1 MNLDKKC
8 VPLRSGKKRDSAND
22 DAWNSDVWLLVK
34 RLAIMQACL
43 LVVWVAPVLAQHE
56 GHEQHEVVGWVPQDI
71 LERPLSLRRD
81 IGNLHEKVTTSSAD
95 AQAFCDQGL
104 NYLSSYVWIEA
115 ARSFHQAL
123 RLDAN
128 LAAAYLGLSN
138 VYVALQDIPAARSAL
153 DQARSFSAQVSEHER
168 QRIEIQSQ
176 LVDFLED
183 KQNLDKFVGY
193 RKAIYDA
200 LMADPKDPWL

>member
-71 LERPLSLRRD
+71 LERPLPLRRD
-81 IGNLHEKVTTSSAD
+81 IGNLHEKVTTSSAE
-95 AQAFCDQGL
+95 AQAFYDQGL
-104 NYLSSYVWIEA
+104 GYLHSYVWIEA

-123 RLDAN
+123 RLDGN
-128 LAAAYLGLSN
+128 LAMAYVGLSYAEWQVN
-138 VYVALQDIPAARSAL
+138 RPAGARAALARARELAAHASTREQRRIALRVQELDATEQAQDAARL
-153 DQARSFSAQVSEHER
+153 TE
-168 QRIEIQSQ
+168 
-176 LVDFLED
+176 
-183 KQNLDKFVGY
+183 Y
-193 RKAIYDA
+193 
-200 LMADPKDPWL
+200 